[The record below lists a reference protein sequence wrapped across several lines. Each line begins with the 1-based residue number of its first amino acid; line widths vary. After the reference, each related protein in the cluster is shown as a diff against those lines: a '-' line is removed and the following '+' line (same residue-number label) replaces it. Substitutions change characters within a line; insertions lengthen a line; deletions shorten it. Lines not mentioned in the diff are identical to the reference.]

1 MVFFNFLQQLEHSQ
15 FTFGQRTGLLDDPP
29 SNEAM
34 KLYSAING
42 VSRTGKKLSKA
53 PFLKYINRSEYRKM
67 KEDMVDFY
75 DSGKLFIQNVVD
87 HLMDCKENKKTA
99 DFAVGL

>member
-1 MVFFNFLQQLEHSQ
+1 M
-15 FTFGQRTGLLDDPP
+15 LDDPP
-29 SNEAM
+29 TKEAM
-34 KLYSAING
+34 KLCRAING
-42 VSRTGKKLSKA
+42 VSRRGKKLSKA

-75 DSGKLFIQNVVD
+75 DSGKLFIQNIIN
-87 HLMDCKENKKTA
+87 HLLDCEENKKTA